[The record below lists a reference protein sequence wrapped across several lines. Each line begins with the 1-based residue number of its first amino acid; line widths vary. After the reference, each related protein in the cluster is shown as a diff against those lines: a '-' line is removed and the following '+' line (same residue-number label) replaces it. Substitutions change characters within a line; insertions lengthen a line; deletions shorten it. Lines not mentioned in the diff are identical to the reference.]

1 VAPESVGRNLQ
12 ALPLSQSPRRR
23 TRYALGDPST
33 AEGEPYYVAE
43 HRSPQPRD
51 GDVTH
56 VRILTEHECLAPARD
71 TYPVA
76 TNGTGTLQRAASDG
90 CKGRGQQLM
99 FYRKRERD
107 SPSRLEGRECPELC

>member
-1 VAPESVGRNLQ
+1 MMRDQAGLEHPANLEVQEVPLRPANRHLPWDRYCPEGLVAPESVGRNLQ

-43 HRSPQPRD
+43 HWSPQPCD

-56 VRILTEHECLAPARD
+56 VRILSMSVLRLLAILIR
-71 TYPVA
+71 
-76 TNGTGTLQRAASDG
+76 
-90 CKGRGQQLM
+90 
-99 FYRKRERD
+99 
-107 SPSRLEGRECPELC
+107 